1 MLRVLS
7 IRLTGKGV
15 ADAVVEFREK
25 ANILAGDSDTG
36 KSYLVHLLDYVF
48 GADKLSKR
56 IDEAEPYSQLF
67 VEFGNTEGESITLE
81 RHLSGGNLML
91 HSGKFSNREEGKSE
105 NIAPKRSG
113 TSKAKDVTEVLFKFA
128 GIAEAQ
134 LRRDDLG
141 NTNRLTI
148 RTLLPLFL
156 VDEVSMI
163 DERSPVLGRG
173 GYDITPRKR
182 AFVYLL
188 TGKDDEGIIA
198 SEKKEIVNA
207 KLTGQLSLI
216 SDLLKPI
223 EQRIQSRPSHAAD
236 EGIEKVDDAISSLSK
251 SLSDHSSE
259 RKELEEQ
266 RRTVFASAQRAESQ
280 IVAIDELLKQYRLL
294 DERYRTDLE
303 RLDFIA
309 EGAHFFDGLQEVRCP
324 LCDQLMSPDHVHKA
338 SEQSNAV
345 YSAARA
351 EAAKILAHRQD
362 LGETIETVVHL
373 RETRVGEQTDFQN
386 ETRRIDTRI
395 GTILAP
401 ALQDGSS
408 RLDRLVARRLQLEA
422 MQNDDT
428 QATNLRQLR
437 ERIET
442 VSSGKAGA
450 ATQKWEALPS
460 AALLKF
466 CKEVEAVL
474 KEWNWEGE
482 GRVEF
487 DEAVFDIKVD
497 GQARQSHGKGVRAI
511 LYAAFVIALLRYCQ
525 ENNRPHLGTVIIDSP
540 LTSYKKQGKA
550 VSDDERVNAGIEA
563 AFWESLRSVKKGI
576 QIIVIEN
583 KEPPPD
589 VALALHYERFAG
601 KEAEPG
607 ERVGFIP
614 Q

>member
-7 IRLTGKGV
+7 IRLTGKDV
-15 ADAVVEFREK
+15 ADAVVEFGDK

-48 GADKLSKR
+48 GADELSKR

-67 VEFGNTEGESITLE
+67 VEFENTEGEFVTLE
-81 RHLSGGNLML
+81 RHLTGGNLRL
-91 HSGKFSNREEGKSE
+91 YKARFADRKEEQGE
-105 NIAPKRSG
+105 VIAAKRSG
-113 TSKAKDVTEVLFKFA
+113 TSKAKDVTEALFKFA
-128 GIAEAQ
+128 GISEAR
-134 LRRDDLG
+134 LRRNENGD
-141 NTNRLTI
+141 TNRLTI

-173 GYDITPRKR
+173 GFDITPRKR
-182 AFVYLL
+182 AFAYLL

-207 KLTGQLSLI
+207 KLAAQLSLI
-216 SDLLKPI
+216 TDLLKPI
-223 EQRIQSRPSHAAD
+223 EQRIQGRPADAAD
-236 EGIEKVDDAISSLSK
+236 EGIEKVDDAISSLSR
-251 SLSDHSSE
+251 SLSDHSAERSE
-259 RKELEEQ
+259 LQEH
-266 RRTVFASAQRAESQ
+266 RRTAFASVQRAESQ
-280 IVAIDELLKQYRLL
+280 LVAIDELLKQYRLL

-309 EGAHFFDGLQEVRCP
+309 EGAHFFDGLQEVHCP

-338 SEQSNAV
+338 SEQSSAI

-362 LGETIETVVHL
+362 LKETIETVMHL
-373 RETRVGEQTDFQN
+373 REMRAGEQTDAQN
-386 ETRRIDTRI
+386 EIVRIDTRI
-395 GTILAP
+395 RTILAP
-401 ALQDGSS
+401 AVQDGSS
-408 RLDRLVARRLQLEA
+408 RLDSLVARRLKLEA
-422 MQNDDT
+422 MQNDDA
-428 QATNLRQLR
+428 QAANLRHLR
-437 ERIET
+437 EQIET
-442 VSSGKAGA
+442 ATSGESGSAS
-450 ATQKWEALPS
+450 QKWEALPS

-474 KEWNWEGE
+474 KEWNWEGD

-487 DEAVFDIKVD
+487 DEAAFDIKVD

-511 LYAAFVIALLRYCQ
+511 LYAAFVVALLRYCASN
-525 ENNRPHLGTVIIDSP
+525 ERPHLGTVIIDSP
-540 LTSYKKQGKA
+540 LTSYKKKVKV
-550 VSDDERVNAGIEA
+550 VSEDERINSEIEA
-563 AFWESLRSVKKGI
+563 AFWESLRTVKSGI

-583 KEPPPD
+583 KEPPQD
-589 VALALHYERFAG
+589 IAYAVHYEKFAG
-601 KEAEPG
+601 KDAEPG

>member
-7 IRLTGKGV
+7 IRLIGKGI
-15 ADAVVEFREK
+15 ADAVVEFRDQ

-48 GADKLSKR
+48 GADQLNKR

-67 VEFGNTEGESITLE
+67 VEFENKAGEIITLE
-81 RHLSGGNLML
+81 RDLSGGNLRL
-91 HSGKFSNREEGKSE
+91 HASNFADREEEKSE
-105 NIAPKRSG
+105 SIAPKRSG
-113 TSKAKDVTEVLFKFA
+113 TSKAKDVTEVLFNFA
-128 GIAEAQ
+128 GIVEAR
-134 LRRDDLG
+134 LRRNEAG
-141 NTNRLTI
+141 NTNRLTV

-173 GYDITPRKR
+173 GFDITPRKR
-182 AFVYLL
+182 AFAYLL
-188 TGKDDEGIIA
+188 TGKDDAGIIA

-207 KLTGQLSLI
+207 KLAAQLALI

-223 EQRIQSRPSHAAD
+223 EQRIQHRSSDLVD
-236 EGIEKVDDAISSLSK
+236 EGIEKIDDTISSLSQ
-251 SLSDHSSE
+251 SLSDHSAE

-266 RRTVFASAQRAESQ
+266 RRIAFASAQRAESQ
-280 IVAIDELLKQYRLL
+280 IVATDELLKQYRLL

-338 SEQSNAV
+338 SEQSTAI

-362 LGETIETVVHL
+362 LGETIETVVNL
-373 RETRVGEQTDFQN
+373 RETRVGEQTDA
-386 ETRRIDTRI
+386 ESEIRRIDTRI

-401 ALQDGSS
+401 AVQDGSS
-408 RLDRLVARRLQLEA
+408 RLDRLVARRVQLEA
-422 MQNDDT
+422 MQNDDR
-428 QATNLRQLR
+428 QAANLRNLR
-437 ERIET
+437 EQIEIAT
-442 VSSGKAGA
+442 SGGTGSS
-450 ATQKWEALPS
+450 TQKWEALPP

-487 DEAVFDIKVD
+487 DETVFDIKVD

-511 LYAAFVIALLRYCQ
+511 LYAAFVIALLRYCKA
-525 ENNRPHLGTVIIDSP
+525 NDRPHLGTVIIDSP
-540 LTSYKKQGKA
+540 LTSYKKQGKL
-550 VSDDERVNAGIEA
+550 VGDEERVNAGIES
-563 AFWESLRSVKKGI
+563 AFWESLRSVQKGI

-589 VALALHYERFAG
+589 VALAVHYEKFAG

>member
-15 ADAVVEFREK
+15 ADAAVEFYDR
-25 ANILAGDSDTG
+25 ANIVAGDSDTG

-48 GADKLSKR
+48 GADELNKR

-67 VEFGNTEGESITLE
+67 VEFENTAGEFITLE
-81 RHLSGGNLML
+81 RHLSGGNLL
-91 HSGKFSNREEGKSE
+91 FHSSKFADREEEKGE
-105 NIAPKRSG
+105 IIAPKRSG

-128 GIAEAQ
+128 GIAEAR
-134 LRRDDLG
+134 LRRNDIGD
-141 NTNRLTI
+141 TNRLTI
-148 RTLLPLFL
+148 RTLLPLLL

-173 GYDITPRKR
+173 GFDRTPRKR
-182 AFVYLL
+182 AFAYLL
-188 TGKDDEGIIA
+188 TGKDDEGIVA
-198 SEKKEIVNA
+198 SEKKEIVSA
-207 KLTGQLSLI
+207 KLTAQLSLI
-216 SDLLKPI
+216 SDLLGPI
-223 EQRIQSRPSHAAD
+223 EQRIQTRTSDAAD
-236 EGIEKVDDAISSLSK
+236 EGIEKVDDAISALSK
-251 SLSDHSSE
+251 SLSDHSAE
-259 RKELEEQ
+259 RKELEAQ
-266 RRTVFASAQRAESQ
+266 RRIAFASAQRAESQ
-280 IVAIDELLKQYRLL
+280 IVAIDELLKQYGLL

-309 EGAHFFDGLQEVRCP
+309 EGAYFFDGLQEVRCP

-338 SEQSNAV
+338 SEQSTV
-345 YSAARA
+345 IYSAARA

-362 LGETIETVVHL
+362 LRETIETVAQL
-373 RETRVGEQTDFQN
+373 RETRVGEQTDAQK
-386 ETRRIDTRI
+386 ELRRIDTRI

-401 ALQDGSS
+401 AVQDGSS
-408 RLDRLVARRLQLEA
+408 QLDRLVARRVQLEA

-437 ERIET
+437 EQLET
-442 VSSGKAGA
+442 ATRGEGGA
-450 ATQKWEALPS
+450 STQKWEALPS

-466 CKEVEAVL
+466 CREVEAVL

-487 DEAVFDIKVD
+487 DEATFDIKVD

-525 ENNRPHLGTVIIDSP
+525 DNGRPHLGTVIIDSP
-540 LTSYKKQGKA
+540 LTSYKKRGKP
-550 VSDDERVNAGIEA
+550 VSEDERINSGIEA
-563 AFWESLRSVKKGI
+563 AFWESLRYVKSGI
-576 QIIVIEN
+576 QIVVLEN

-589 VALALHYERFAG
+589 VEYAVHYERFAG

-614 Q
+614 L

>member
-1 MLRVLS
+1 MLRVRS

-15 ADAVVEFREK
+15 GDAVVEFHDK

-48 GADKLSKR
+48 GADELNKR
-56 IDEAEPYSQLF
+56 IDEAEPYAQLF
-67 VEFGNTEGESITLE
+67 VEFENTEGEFITLE

-91 HSGKFSNREEGKSE
+91 HSGKFADREQDKGEI
-105 NIAPKRSG
+105 IAPKRSG
-113 TSKAKDVTEVLFKFA
+113 TSKAKDVTEVLFNFA
-128 GIAEAQ
+128 GIAEAR
-134 LRRDDLG
+134 LRRNEAG

-173 GYDITPRKR
+173 GFDTTPRKR
-182 AFVYLL
+182 AFAYLL

-198 SEKKEIVNA
+198 SEEKEIVNA
-207 KLTGQLSLI
+207 KLTAQLSLI

-223 EQRIQSRPSHAAD
+223 EQRIQKRPSDEAD
-236 EGIEKVDDAISSLSK
+236 EGIEKVDEAISSLSR
-251 SLSDHSSE
+251 SLSEHSTE

-266 RRTVFASAQRAESQ
+266 RRTAFTSAQRAESQ
-280 IVAIDELLKQYRLL
+280 VVAIDELIKQYGLL

-309 EGAHFFDGLQEVRCP
+309 EGTYFFDGLQEVRCP
-324 LCDQLMSPDHVHKA
+324 LCDQLMSPGHVHKA
-338 SEQSNAV
+338 SEQSTAI
-345 YSAARA
+345 YLAARA

-362 LGETIETVVHL
+362 LKETIETVTQL
-373 RETRVGEQTDFQN
+373 RETRVGEQTDAQN
-386 ETRRIDTRI
+386 EIRRADTRI

-401 ALQDGSS
+401 TVQDSSS
-408 RLDRLVARRLQLEA
+408 RLDRLVARRVQLEA

-428 QATNLRQLR
+428 QATYLRQLR
-437 ERIET
+437 EQIET
-442 VSSGKAGA
+442 ATGGEAGA
-450 ATQKWEALPS
+450 STQKWEALPS

-466 CKEVEAVL
+466 SREVEAVL

-525 ENNRPHLGTVIIDSP
+525 DNGRPHLGTVIIDSP
-540 LTSYKKQGKA
+540 LTSYKKKGKA
-550 VSDDERVNAGIEA
+550 VSEDERINAGIEA
-563 AFWESLRSVKKGI
+563 AFWESLRNVKSGI

-589 VALALHYERFAG
+589 VAHAVHYERFAG